1 MTLTTKQKRWDADKA
16 ATRKDRRSRRHGHG
30 STLNGRAARRQAMNE
45 HGVEK
50 PQRSRMQ
57 RIYR

>member
-1 MTLTTKQKRWDADKA
+1 MTLTVKQKRWDADKA

-30 STLNGRAARRQAMNE
+30 SANGRAARRQTINE

-57 RIYR
+57 RTHR